1 MIPPGEITMVNLDGD
16 VFRARVSR
24 RNGFGGPE
32 FLYNPAKQAFQ
43 YRVIIPN
50 VEVSMVV
57 VDVTE
62 RELRHHLLTGTPVL
76 IRPKR

>member
-16 VFRARVSR
+16 VFRARASQRDGVTGR
-24 RNGFGGPE
+24 E
-32 FLYNPAKQAFQ
+32 YLYNPAKQAYQ
-43 YRVIIPN
+43 YRVLIPN
-50 VEVSMVV
+50 VALSMVV